1 MPGAER
7 SGRPGPRSLEPPG
20 AGTRCRSE
28 GRARRPRGGRAEGAE
43 RRRRGAA
50 RGGGGRRPAPS
61 FERAAPSPHG
71 RRRPEAGPC
80 LAVTRAT
87 APAERSPPSRGGC
100 ATRRPPPPAVRAAPS
115 APLCSDPSR
124 RSRLDVTCP
133 AAGILHS
140 HGARGREADGALPVA
155 ALRPSR
161 PQNRRTRGALP
172 RGAGGAREA
181 LCPVRVYRVAYRTA
195 LLGFGNYSTGFAL
208 PARGWMCLM
217 R

>member
-80 LAVTRAT
+80 LAVTPAT

-100 ATRRPPPPAVRAAPS
+100 ATRRPPPPPCALPRALRSAPTLRAARAWMTPARRRASCTVTVRAGGRRTALCLLLPS
-115 APLCSDPSR
+115 APPDP
-124 RSRLDVTCP
+124 
-133 AAGILHS
+133 
-140 HGARGREADGALPVA
+140 
-155 ALRPSR
+155 
-161 PQNRRTRGALP
+161 
-172 RGAGGAREA
+172 
-181 LCPVRVYRVAYRTA
+181 RTA
-195 LLGFGNYSTGFAL
+195 GPGERCRAGRGGLGRLCVA
-208 PARGWMCLM
+208 
-217 R
+217 